1 MVLTELHS
9 GGGVR
14 VRNPPK
20 FGIQVHVYLAV
31 GESDPKVE
39 TGFLSITH
47 YSYPI
52 RSLLSPWLL
61 LCCESDRSNVST
73 QYSFSFVLSV

>member
-31 GESDPKVE
+31 GESDPKSGNWLSVHY
-39 TGFLSITH
+39 TLFLSHPVFVITVA
-47 YSYPI
+47 ST
-52 RSLLSPWLL
+52 LL
-61 LCCESDRSNVST
+61 
-73 QYSFSFVLSV
+73 